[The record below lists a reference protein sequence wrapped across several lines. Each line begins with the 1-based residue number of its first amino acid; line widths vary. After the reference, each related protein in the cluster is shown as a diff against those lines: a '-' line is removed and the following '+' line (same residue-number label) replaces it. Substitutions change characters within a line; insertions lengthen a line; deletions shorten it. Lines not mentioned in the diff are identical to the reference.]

1 MLSNAM
7 LYFRE
12 TARAGSLRG
21 AAEKLGIAP
30 SAISRQ
36 IANLE
41 TELKV
46 LLLDRRANRTAL
58 TPAGELVLAHAE
70 AALQESDTLR
80 AMLQELVGRPSGVVR
95 IGSIEGMVGHFLASN
110 LARYQERHPQVK
122 VQVSVVGSR
131 AVVEALQAGRIDMAL
146 AFNLGERHALR
157 EHARL
162 EQPLCA
168 LVAPT
173 HPLAQKRS
181 VSFRELAGERL
192 ALPDRSF
199 QIRHLVD
206 RIAAKLQVSLELAI
220 ETNTLEMAR
229 GVVRNGKL
237 VTLMPRYAA
246 LHEVSNGDLC
256 AVPLKERDFAQT
268 ATSLVT
274 FPTQRLSLAARTLLE
289 LLTTAMG
296 RYGGKSAGR
305 SDFGNA
311 GVPETV
317 FSPEQPLPTL
327 EAGLEGLND
336 KRD

>member
-1 MLSNAM
+1 MLSTAM

-12 TARAGSLRG
+12 TARTGSLRA
-21 AAEKLGIAP
+21 AAESLGIAP

-41 TELKV
+41 AELKV

-70 AALQESDTLR
+70 TAVQESDTLR
-80 AMLQELVGRPSGVVR
+80 AMLQELVGKPSGVVR
-95 IGSIEGMVGHFLASN
+95 IGSVEGMVGHFLASN

-146 AFNLGERHALR
+146 AFNLGERHGLR

-173 HPLAQKRS
+173 HALAGKRS
-181 VSFRELAGERL
+181 ISFRELATERL

-206 RIAAKLQVSLELAI
+206 RIAAKLQVDLELAI

-246 LHEVSNGDLC
+246 LHDVSNGDLC

-274 FPTQRLSLAARTLLE
+274 FPTQRLSPAARVLLE

-296 RYGGKSAGR
+296 RYGGKAAAR
-305 SDFGNA
+305 SDFGNER
-311 GVPETV
+311 VPETV
-317 FSPEQPLPTL
+317 SSIAQPLPTL
-327 EAGLEGLND
+327 GGNPERSNGRSG
-336 KRD
+336 

>member
-1 MLSNAM
+1 MLSTSM

-12 TARAGSLRG
+12 VARVGSLRR
-21 AAEKLGIAP
+21 AAEVLGIAP

-41 TELKV
+41 TELHV
-46 LLLDRRANRTAL
+46 LLLDRRANRTTL
-58 TPAGELVLAHAE
+58 TSAGELVFAHAE

-80 AMLQELVGRPSGVVR
+80 AALQELVGKPSGVVR
-95 IGSIEGMVGHFLASN
+95 IGSIEGMVEHFLASN

-122 VQVSVVGSR
+122 VQVSVLGSR
-131 AVVEALQAGRIDMAL
+131 AVVEAQQTGRIDMAL
-146 AFNLGERHALR
+146 AFNLPERHALR

-173 HPLAQKRS
+173 HPFAKKRS
-181 VSFRELAGERL
+181 VSFRELSSERL

-206 RIAAKLQVSLELAI
+206 RIATKLQVNLELAI

-229 GVVRNGKL
+229 GVVRNSNL

-246 LHEVSNGDLC
+246 LHEVSNGNLC

-274 FPTQRLSLAARTLLE
+274 FPTQRLSLAARALLE
-289 LLTTAMG
+289 LLIVAMG
-296 RYGGKSAGR
+296 RYGGKS
-305 SDFGNA
+305 S
-311 GVPETV
+311 GV
-317 FSPEQPLPTL
+317 F
-327 EAGLEGLND
+327 
-336 KRD
+336 